1 MWSAVTP
8 TPDGPAPSSRS
19 KHSAT
24 LLGGHVYLLG
34 GRNGNLPLKDLWR
47 YSLAESRWEQLQPS
61 GERPPCLQEHSAVAY
76 KDSIYVFGG
85 EVGFSAGTETPLWVY
100 QVKGNCWRKV
110 RAQKGV
116 TVPRGR
122 RGHTALVHQGAML
135 VYGGYQDLRGSSNE
149 LWGFH
154 FDTES
159 WHLLS
164 SSSSGITGGRSSSSG
179 GGHGDLPPARHKHSA
194 ILHDEAMWVY
204 GGMTD
209 LQERAD
215 FWRWDTVA
223 KMWTNIRAKPGPGAL
238 HSHAAC
244 KLPSSMLLFGG
255 EREGHPTNELWRF
268 HFGTETWERLQIQ
281 GPRPQPRAE
290 SVALAVSELLLQD
303 SSYNNQS
310 GDTPLVT
317 SSGMSSAS
325 SHGLR
330 SHRSRGGGSVD
341 RCTNLNPRH
350 SSYHPN
356 NRVSPCERKY
366 VFRPT
371 PGNYVDGSS
380 TNGNSVGMEQDSGVS
395 NGSASSRRSYS
406 AQQGGAAASTPS
418 GQTQAANSFLRE
430 ISKLSQINL
439 SRLSHHK
446 CSYSVLSSSSR
457 DDSTESLLHQQCSGS
472 ESMSQEG
479 MDQGTPS
486 KNMMVKSQSANIIS
500 RRRQHELS
508 SANSPSATEEFQV
521 PESAVVAPVVKHH
534 SGCSKGLP
542 SARKKVSVA
551 PVSDKCGSLPRNPIS
566 VPNFGAISSLPT
578 PVLTPVEVTRL
589 VFVDT
594 DDDNE
599 TEDVFTS
606 QGSPNRGEGRIIHVQ
621 PSPSS
626 IGHVRDFSVI
636 HQQFQPRFGD
646 SAKKRSDSYSSHLLA
661 AGDADVSIPMY
672 QNVGKIS
679 SIPKSASVRFRAGHS
694 VTELEETS
702 DETVSTSDYAS
713 IETVNRI
720 ASASNYSM
728 CNKQSPID
736 NQFLSYQQNDEY
748 GAAKHGAKSN
758 GKAKTPIRDGPF
770 GFCNPNYLG
779 PDIQTILASAGQRK
793 SWHVTTPTSSEND
806 GCFPPNKQN
815 FQTYARLLNSP
826 PDSVLEDAT
835 GRSISR
841 QFYQEE
847 LMELQSLD
855 SSCSQPPSLAT
866 TPGAPTPNRSS
877 CVERVPPQFLAL
889 GSPCSSNPM
898 GVEKRKK
905 SRASSASRAEK
916 QMFGHGQELE
926 DEEDLSCFGTEP
938 SVPLYMFVLGGKE
951 QGQVTVFKRPVS
963 VWKLQLAPNIF

>member
-24 LLGGHVYLLG
+24 LLGSNVYLLG

-61 GERPPCLQEHSAVAY
+61 GDRPPCLQEHSAVAY
-76 KDSIYVFGG
+76 KENIYVFGG

-100 QVKGNCWRKV
+100 QIKGNCWRKV

-116 TVPRGR
+116 AVPRGR

-135 VYGGYQDLRGSSNE
+135 MYGGYQDLRGSSNE

-164 SSSSGITGGRSSSSG
+164 SSSSGITCGRPSGTGGS
-179 GGHGDLPPARHKHSA
+179 HGDLPPARHKHSA
-194 ILHDEAMWVY
+194 ILHDDAMWVY

-223 KMWTNIRAKPGPGAL
+223 KLWSCIKAKPGPGAL

-244 KLPSSMLLFGG
+244 KLPSSMLMFGG
-255 EREGHPTNELWRF
+255 ERDGHPTNELWRF

-303 SSYNNQS
+303 SFFFQNQF
-310 GDTPLVT
+310 GDTALVT
-317 SSGMSSAS
+317 SSGISSAS
-325 SHGLR
+325 SYGVR

-371 PGNYVDGSS
+371 CGNYVDGSS
-380 TNGNSVGMEQDSGVS
+380 TNGNSISQEQDYGARRCYSGQQ
-395 NGSASSRRSYS
+395 SSV
-406 AQQGGAAASTPS
+406 GASTPS
-418 GQTQAANSFLRE
+418 GQAQAANSFFRE

-439 SRLSHHK
+439 SRLTHHK
-446 CSYSVLSSSSR
+446 CSYSVLSSSSY
-457 DDSTESLLHQQCSGS
+457 DDSTESLLHHQCSGS
-472 ESMSQEG
+472 EG
-479 MDQGTPS
+479 GDQGTPS
-486 KNMMVKSQSANIIS
+486 KSTMVKSQSANIIS
-500 RRRQHELS
+500 RRRQQELS
-508 SANSPSATEEFQV
+508 SVTSPGPTDEFQES
-521 PESAVVAPVVKHH
+521 ESAVVAPIKHH

-542 SARKKVSVA
+542 SVRRKVSA
-551 PVSDKCGSLPRNPIS
+551 MPAGDRKCRPMPRDPIS

-578 PVLTPVEVTRL
+578 PVLTPIEVTQL

-594 DDDNE
+594 DDENE
-599 TEDVFTS
+599 TEDVFAS
-606 QGSPNRGEGRIIHVQ
+606 QGSPHFSEGHIIHVQ
-621 PSPSS
+621 PLPSS
-626 IGHVRDFSVI
+626 NVNLRDFAVL
-636 HQQFQPRFGD
+636 HQQFQPHLEDNSQRQSSSHG
-646 SAKKRSDSYSSHLLA
+646 SHLLA
-661 AGDADVSIPMY
+661 TRDTTVSAPLY
-672 QNVGKIS
+672 QNVGKTS
-679 SIPKSASVRFRAGHS
+679 GIPKSASVRFREGQF
-694 VTELEETS
+694 VTELEEMS

-720 ASASNYSM
+720 ASASSYIM
-728 CNKQSPID
+728 CNKASPVD
-736 NQFLSYQQNDEY
+736 NQFLPYQQNAE
-748 GAAKHGAKSN
+748 HGMGKFGGKSN
-758 GKAKTPIRDGPF
+758 GKAKTPNRDGPF

-793 SWHVTTPTSSEND
+793 SWHVTTPTSND
-806 GCFPPNKQN
+806 NDSSDPPNKHH

-826 PDSVLEDAT
+826 PDSVLEDAS

-855 SSCSQPPSLAT
+855 YSCSQSPSQAT
-866 TPGAPTPNRSS
+866 TPGGQTPNVSI
-877 CVERVPPQFLAL
+877 CMERAPPQFLAL
-889 GSPCSSNPM
+889 SSPYSTNSM

-916 QMFGHGQELE
+916 QMFGHGQEHENVE
-926 DEEDLSCFGTEP
+926 DISCFGTEP

>member
-1 MWSAVTP
+1 
-8 TPDGPAPSSRS
+8 
-19 KHSAT
+19 
-24 LLGGHVYLLG
+24 
-34 GRNGNLPLKDLWR
+34 
-47 YSLAESRWEQLQPS
+47 
-61 GERPPCLQEHSAVAY
+61 
-76 KDSIYVFGG
+76 
-85 EVGFSAGTETPLWVY
+85 
-100 QVKGNCWRKV
+100 
-110 RAQKGV
+110 
-116 TVPRGR
+116 
-122 RGHTALVHQGAML
+122 ML

-159 WHLLS
+159 WHLC
-164 SSSSGITGGRSSSSG
+164 SG
-179 GGHGDLPPARHKHSA
+179 GSCGSGGDVPPARHKHSA
-194 ILHDEAMWVY
+194 VLHDDAVWIY

-209 LQERAD
+209 LQERSD
-215 FWRWDTVA
+215 FWRWDTVS
-223 KMWTNIRAKPGPGAL
+223 KLWTNIRAKPGPGAL

-244 KLPSSMLLFGG
+244 KLPSSMLVFGG
-255 EREGHPTNELWRF
+255 ERDGHPTNELWRF
-268 HFGTETWERLQIQ
+268 HFGTESWERLQIQ

-303 SSYNNQS
+303 QTQ
-310 GDTPLVT
+310 GGETPLVT
-317 SSGMSSAS
+317 SAS
-325 SHGLR
+325 SR

-341 RCTNLNPRH
+341 RCTRH

-366 VFRPT
+366 VFRPHA
-371 PGNYVDGSS
+371 GNYVDGS
-380 TNGNSVGMEQDSGVS
+380 NMAGQDPDSGRRCVS
-395 NGSASSRRSYS
+395 
-406 AQQGGAAASTPS
+406 GGQHGVSV
-418 GQTQAANSFLRE
+418 GQTQATNSFLRE
-430 ISKLSQINL
+430 ITKLSQINL

-457 DDSTESLLHQQCSGS
+457 DDSTESLLHQQCTS
-472 ESMSQEG
+472 ESISQDSVEPEASG
-479 MDQGTPS
+479 KS
-486 KNMMVKSQSANIIS
+486 AMVKSQSANLLS
-500 RRRQHELS
+500 RRRQQETC
-508 SANSPSATEEFQV
+508 SAPDDDNGSP
-521 PESAVVAPVVKHH
+521 VVAPVIKHH

-542 SARKKVSVA
+542 NMRKKVSVA
-551 PVSDKCGSLPRNPIS
+551 PSDVGNRTSLTRDPIS

-606 QGSPNRGEGRIIHVQ
+606 SKGIIQVQ
-621 PSPSS
+621 S
-626 IGHVRDFSVI
+626 RDFSVI
-636 HQQFQPRFGD
+636 HQQFQPP
-646 SAKKRSDSYSSHLLA
+646 SAKKRSDSYNSHLLA
-661 AGDADVSIPMY
+661 AAEADAVAPVY
-672 QNVGKIS
+672 QNVGKNS
-679 SIPKSASVRFRAGHS
+679 SIPKSASVRFRAGHP

-728 CNKQSPID
+728 YNKPASID
-736 NQFLSYQQNDEY
+736 PHFLSYQQSEDYSKY
-748 GAAKHGAKSN
+748 GGKSN
-758 GKAKTPIRDGPF
+758 GKAKTPNKDGPF

-779 PDIQTILASAGQRK
+779 PDIHTILASAGQRK
-793 SWHVTTPTSSEND
+793 SWHVTTPTSSDND
-806 GCFPPNKQN
+806 NGIPNNKQH
-815 FQTYARLLNSP
+815 FQTYAKLLNSP

-847 LMELQSLD
+847 LLELQSLD
-855 SSCSQPPSLAT
+855 SSFSQPPSLAT
-866 TPGAPTPNRSS
+866 TPCIPTPDRNS
-877 CVERVPPQFLAL
+877 CTERVPPQFLAL
-889 GSPCSSNPM
+889 GLPYGSNPM

-916 QMFGHGQELE
+916 QMFAHEHE
-926 DEEDLSCFGTEP
+926 DEEDVSYFGTEP